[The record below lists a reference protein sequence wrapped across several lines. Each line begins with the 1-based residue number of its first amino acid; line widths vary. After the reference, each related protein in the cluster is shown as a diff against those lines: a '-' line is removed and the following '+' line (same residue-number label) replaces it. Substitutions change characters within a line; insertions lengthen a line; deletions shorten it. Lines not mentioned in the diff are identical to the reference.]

1 MHTGRKGG
9 WRAIR
14 LDRPLKSLLGCA
26 TSTALPPDVDE
37 LEGRQVEVDAACR
50 RPPIGVSDH
59 ADDDRLEEAP
69 GGDVDFA
76 LPRATMGPSV

>member
-1 MHTGRKGG
+1 MRDQVGPTPEVAPWLRDEH
-9 WRAIR
+9 RA
-14 LDRPLKSLLGCA
+14 
-26 TSTALPPDVDE
+26 PPDVDE
-37 LEGRQVEVDAACR
+37 FEGRQVEVDAACR